1 MNELKTFENERFGN
15 VRVTMIDNEPW
26 FVAADV
32 CKALEIEPTATRRLD
47 DDEKNTLRLTQGTS
61 GNPNVTIVN
70 ESGLYSLVLGSRKPE
85 AKVFKRWLTHDVI
98 PTIRPTARHS
108 IQGVTRI
115 NETAIMN
122 IQGIDCYEKDG
133 TAYIKLEHV
142 AWGLGFTQT
151 QNKAGKQY
159 ASVRW
164 ERVEQ
169 YLTELGFPHKWGK
182 DDYIPENIFYRL
194 AMKSKNEVAERFQA
208 KVADEIIPA
217 IRRTGGYVNNEEL
230 FLDTYFPT
238 LDAGAKAMFKQTLVS
253 LREANKKIEQDK
265 PKVFFADSV
274 EISENSVL
282 VKTLAALL
290 TQNGYKIGQNKLFEL
305 LRNDGYLVSRRGQSR
320 NMPTQKAID
329 RGLFEVKESVICI
342 GGEHR
347 VTQTTY
353 VTGKGQIYFVN
364 KYCNKQLSV
373 SND

>member
-1 MNELKTFENERFGN
+1 MSELKTFENERFGN

-32 CKALEIEPTATRRLD
+32 CKALELGNPSMTVDRLD
-47 DDEKNTLRLTQGTS
+47 DDEKGISTIDTLGGKQRMA
-61 GNPNVTIVN
+61 IIN
-70 ESGLYSLVLGSRKPE
+70 EPGLYSLVITSRKPE
-85 AKVFKRWLTHDVI
+85 AKVFKRWITHDVI
-98 PTIRPTARHS
+98 PTIR
-108 IQGVTRI
+108 
-115 NETAIMN
+115 
-122 IQGIDCYEKDG
+122 K
-133 TAYIKLEHV
+133 
-142 AWGLGFTQT
+142 
-151 QNKAGKQY
+151 
-159 ASVRW
+159 
-164 ERVEQ
+164 
-169 YLTELGFPHKWGK
+169 
-182 DDYIPENIFYRL
+182 
-194 AMKSKNEVAERFQA
+194 
-208 KVADEIIPA
+208 
-217 IRRTGGYVNNEEL
+217 TGGYVNNEEL

-253 LREANKKIEQDK
+253 LREANNKIEQDK

-305 LRNDGYLVSRRGQSR
+305 LRHDGYLVSRRGQSR

-329 RGLFEVKESVICI
+329 RGLFEVKESVICT

-364 KYCNKQLSV
+364 KYCNKQLSA
-373 SND
+373 SNN